1 MTKTVTRLFDDYTDA
16 ENAVSELE
24 RMGIPER
31 DISLIANNRDNAHDH
46 RIRGPGGRDSEQGQ
60 RETAAG
66 EATKDAGKGAGIG
79 GLVGGAGGLLA
90 GLGMLAI
97 PGIGPVV
104 AAGWLASTAAG
115 AVAGAAVGAAGGG
128 LIGALT
134 HAGVPREDAEVYS
147 EGVRRGGTLVSV
159 RVDDEREDEVRM
171 TFDRYRGADAAGRGR
186 AYREGGWSQ
195 YQEDAEP
202 YTAEEAE
209 RERARYRSDSPGA
222 SVPRDR

>member
-1 MTKTVTRLFDDYTDA
+1 MTKTVTRLFDNYADA
-16 ENAVSELE
+16 ESAVAALE

-46 RIRGPGGRDSEQGQ
+46 RIADGDRVDSKPG
-60 RETAAG
+60 AAG
-66 EATKDAGKGAGIG
+66 SEATKDAGKGAGLG

-115 AVAGAAVGAAGGG
+115 ALAGAAVGAAGGG

-147 EGVRRGGTLVSV
+147 EGVRRGGTLVSA
-159 RVDDEREDEVRM
+159 RVDDQRQDEVRT
-171 TFDRYRGADAAGRGR
+171 TFDRYRGADAVGRGR
-186 AYREGGWSQ
+186 AYREGGWTE
-195 YQEDAEP
+195 YKEDAEP
-202 YTAEEAE
+202 YTAEEAQ
-209 RERARYRSDSPGA
+209 RERTRYGSDLSGA
-222 SVPRDR
+222 SITGDR

>member
-1 MTKTVTRLFDDYTDA
+1 MTKTVTRLFDNYADA
-16 ENAVSELE
+16 EKAVAELE
-24 RMGIPER
+24 RIGIPER
-31 DISLIANNRDNAHDH
+31 DISLIASNRDNVHDH
-46 RIRGPGGRDSEQGQ
+46 RIRAGAGSDSGAGKPD
-60 RETAAG
+60 TAAG

-115 AVAGAAVGAAGGG
+115 ALAGAAVGAAGGG

-134 HAGVPREDAEVYS
+134 QAGVPREEAEVYS

-159 RVDDEREDEVRM
+159 RVEDERQDEVRM
-171 TFDRYRGADAAGRGR
+171 IFDRYRGADAVGRGR
-186 AYREGGWSQ
+186 AYREGGWTE

-209 RERARYRSDSPGA
+209 RERTRYGSDLSGGPLTG
-222 SVPRDR
+222 DR